1 MMFVGWGGVECRSMV
16 KKSDSGFILKIWHTG
31 FADIKYGM

>member
-1 MMFVGWGGVECRSMV
+1 MMFVGWGGVECRSM